1 MGRLAPGAL
10 CAGRPPRSH
19 RRSAG
24 AEADQLHVRWAGF
37 EDALCHLG
45 DLGSEPRRSREAAAA
60 PAACSRWMS
69 GSAACPSRG
78 SRDEPS
84 GEARTEPSRRRG
96 KTGRKGYVCKE
107 FGCRGRGAGV
117 RLAVEHCDGRRST
130 SRRRAGRGAGLFR
143 ALGQGREILPV
154 AEESGPLPDRRRQR
168 LRRQCL
174 AHSNDQDRQGL
185 CGGSRDR
192 QGPEGIQ
199 GRLGRHRHGRAAR
212 RGGGLHQSGLRR
224 RPHRPEHPDRLG
236 PRRAPRQSEG
246 HDPDRFRQPGRHQGH
261 GRRRPGPDGDGRAR
275 RQLAGQE
282 RRPQGPYPRN
292 PRRSRLLRRQ
302 GAA

>member
-1 MGRLAPGAL
+1 
-10 CAGRPPRSH
+10 
-19 RRSAG
+19 
-24 AEADQLHVRWAGF
+24 
-37 EDALCHLG
+37 
-45 DLGSEPRRSREAAAA
+45 
-60 PAACSRWMS
+60 MS

-96 KTGRKGYVCKE
+96 KQGGKSMFVKSSGRR
-107 FGCRGRGAGV
+107 GCGVGV
-117 RLAVEHCDGRRST
+117 RLAVERCDGRRST
-130 SRRRAGRGAGLFR
+130 GRRRSRRGAGLFR
-143 ALGQGREILPV
+143 PLGQGREILPV
-154 AEESGPLPDRRRQR
+154 AEESGTVPDRRCQR

-185 CGGSRDR
+185 RGGSRDR

-212 RGGGLHQSGLRR
+212 RGGGLHQPRLRR
-224 RPHRPEHPDRLG
+224 RPHRPEHPDRVG
-236 PRRAPRQSEG
+236 PRRAPRQPEG

-261 GRRRPGPDGDGRAR
+261 GRRRPGPDRDGGAR

-282 RRPQGPYPRN
+282 RRPQGPYPGN
-292 PRRSRLLRRQ
+292 PRRPRLLRRQ